1 MNSLTDDIAEELD
14 MDHIYVTF
22 SRVFVD
28 ASFVGPNAYFL
39 WIKGC
44 LMLQLRQKLLKKGWI
59 KKKPLNVEKL
69 IATLLLEQTQ
79 AIHYYAKT
87 KEDNIAG
94 FFFADFPYV
103 ENEGCTYKVADLF
116 TVDIDLDKKVFV
128 KAKLDDETLTA
139 SETLT
144 LLWFNTIAAQHV
156 KLHALANWGVNPAP
170 EVKAVNPQLHRN
182 SIITILYNYFGFT
195 CFKGYFDTWKSMG
208 LLSEGWNPETFV
220 ECFKHGIRDNIW
232 QHPNIEELAKYSR
245 FVTFIVKT
253 RAVFISEFAK
263 YKDDFPGVHGEAMF
277 VGTVLHSLD
286 HSLMDWNLQDP
297 LWLDVDHPRFGMMA
311 EIGRVVKV
319 GFVSDLPFIMFS
331 KRFKD
336 HGHPFYES
344 VYKKAA
350 KFDKLLA
357 DTMDTCII
365 K

>member
-182 SIITILYNYFGFT
+182 SIPFFTTISDSLVSKVISTLGKAWVCYLKDGT
-195 CFKGYFDTWKSMG
+195 
-208 LLSEGWNPETFV
+208 PETFV

-319 GFVSDLPFIMFS
+319 GFVSDLPYIMFS

-357 DTMDTCII
+357 DTMDT
-365 K
+365 